1 VNDGKMTQVGNQ
13 LALSQ
18 TIYLNQYR
26 TVYNRLGDRTILI
39 ILVLGMLFL
48 SFFSRKV

>member
-1 VNDGKMTQVGNQ
+1 

-26 TVYNRLGDRTILI
+26 TIYNRLGDGKILA
-39 ILVLGMLFL
+39 ILVLAMLFL
-48 SFFSRKV
+48 SWFNRKQKTVV